1 MKGYGAKMTIKE
13 RRSRVQELLKQGK
26 TAKDI
31 GLELGISESTVYAD
45 KKALRKQTKP
55 VEATLDPPQPTQNPP
70 QPPRNIKAETPVKND
85 AGASGTV
92 DDDFNASL
100 EENIKAAR
108 ETLQN
113 AGKEARNALLPD
125 GAVKVDSAVP
135 PSHEDGNKATQ
146 PKSWETAFKS
156 DDFISGVILGVGIG
170 IFITSFI
177 ALAL

>member
-1 MKGYGAKMTIKE
+1 MTIKE

-55 VEATLDPPQPTQNPP
+55 VEAALDPPQS
-70 QPPRNIKAETPVKND
+70 PRNIKAETPVKED
-85 AGASGTV
+85 ETSGTV
-92 DDDFNASL
+92 NDDFNASL
-100 EENIKAAR
+100 KENIKAAR

-125 GAVKVDSAVP
+125 DAVKVDSAVP
-135 PSHEDGNKATQ
+135 PSHEAQ

-156 DDFISGVILGVGIG
+156 DDFISGVILGMGVG
-170 IFITSFI
+170 IFITAFI

>member
-1 MKGYGAKMTIKE
+1 MTIKE
-13 RRSRVQELLKQGK
+13 RRSKVQELLKQGK
-26 TAKDI
+26 TAKAI

-45 KKALRKQTKP
+45 KKALKKQTKP
-55 VEATLDPPQPTQNPP
+55 VETALDPPQPPQNV
-70 QPPRNIKAETPVKND
+70 KADTPVKD

-135 PSHEDGNKATQ
+135 PSHEDGNTATQ
-146 PKSWETAFKS
+146 PKSWEMAFKS
-156 DDFISGVILGVGIG
+156 DDLISGVILGLGIG
-170 IFITSFI
+170 LFITPLI
-177 ALAL
+177 ALPL

>member
-1 MKGYGAKMTIKE
+1 MTIKE

-26 TAKDI
+26 TAKAI

-55 VEATLDPPQPTQNPP
+55 VETALDPPQPPQNV
-70 QPPRNIKAETPVKND
+70 KADTPVKD
-85 AGASGTV
+85 AETSGTV

-125 GAVKVDSAVP
+125 DAVRKDSAIP
-135 PSHEDGNKATQ
+135 PSHDDRSNATQ

-156 DDFISGVILGVGIG
+156 DDFISGVILGMGIG
-170 IFITSFI
+170 IFITAFI